1 MPASKDGQVDRRVQG
16 PPILGSTRSASTPRV
31 TSVPAPRPPPWC
43 QATGTRRWVPFPLQ
57 PTGVGYGRRRGGSIR
72 LLGVIAVVSLRCCS
86 PVFRQRRVAGP
97 VSPSLSG
104 NGQSRPV
111 TEHRPPAWGQY
122 GVPHMN
128 RESKIDDRVHIPVML
143 GTARRPSVRPPGLS
157 NGCLFPPQKGR
168 QREVMMWS
176 LRLIPASNYRSH
188 LLQRLAPGNVRSRI
202 CFGFTAPHTWPPD
215 TGATMPA
222 SSRPCRGS
230 TAPGIS

>member
-1 MPASKDGQVDRRVQG
+1 MPASKDGQVARRVQG
-16 PPILGSTRSASTPRV
+16 PPILGSTRSASISPG
-31 TSVPAPRPPPWC
+31 SVPAPRPPPWC

-143 GTARRPSVRPPGLS
+143 GTARAPAL
-157 NGCLFPPQKGR
+157 GR
-168 QREVMMWS
+168 RD
-176 LRLIPASNYRSH
+176 
-188 LLQRLAPGNVRSRI
+188 LA
-202 CFGFTAPHTWPPD
+202 
-215 TGATMPA
+215 TGAF
-222 SSRPCRGS
+222 SLHKKGVSGRL
-230 TAPGIS
+230 